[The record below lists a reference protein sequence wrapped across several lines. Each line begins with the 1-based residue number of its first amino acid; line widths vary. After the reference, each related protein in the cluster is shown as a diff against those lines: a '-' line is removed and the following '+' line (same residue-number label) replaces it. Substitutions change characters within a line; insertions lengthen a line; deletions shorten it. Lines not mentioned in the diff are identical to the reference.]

1 MPLPTMAA
9 ISLGDST
16 TESGPAGVLRRST
29 LLWLEDSAL
38 GVGAPTA
45 VSATGGSLVECGP
58 SQRAAVR
65 RMGSRNHHATSAVT
79 RATARKTSRRS
90 PLRQP
95 FTVSHVVHRAAW
107 LERALHQ

>member
-16 TESGPAGVLRRST
+16 TESGPAGVLRRSN

-45 VSATGGSLVECGP
+45 VSATGGGFVGGGP
-58 SQRAAVR
+58 QPRPALFPGGAPDPPPTSPPPPTAAGQPR
-65 RMGSRNHHATSAVT
+65 P
-79 RATARKTSRRS
+79 RS
-90 PLRQP
+90 PLKPPLPLPPGLQRP
-95 FTVSHVVHRAAW
+95 S
-107 LERALHQ
+107 

>member
-16 TESGPAGVLRRST
+16 TESGPAGVLRRSN

-45 VSATGGSLVECGP
+45 LSATGGSVLGGGP
-58 SQRAAVR
+58 EQRPAVGR
-65 RMGSRNHHATSAVT
+65 SGPPNPPAPGAPPLTSAGRPRPRT
-79 RATARKTSRRS
+79 
-90 PLRQP
+90 PLRK
-95 FTVSHVVHRAAW
+95 
-107 LERALHQ
+107 ALPLARGRD

>member
-38 GVGAPTA
+38 GVGAHGRVRHGRELRGVRSEPARGRVQERLPEPPRHERRHHDDGEAAEPQDALKTA
-45 VSATGGSLVECGP
+45 VHCA
-58 SQRAAVR
+58 
-65 RMGSRNHHATSAVT
+65 
-79 RATARKTSRRS
+79 
-90 PLRQP
+90 
-95 FTVSHVVHRAAW
+95 
-107 LERALHQ
+107 